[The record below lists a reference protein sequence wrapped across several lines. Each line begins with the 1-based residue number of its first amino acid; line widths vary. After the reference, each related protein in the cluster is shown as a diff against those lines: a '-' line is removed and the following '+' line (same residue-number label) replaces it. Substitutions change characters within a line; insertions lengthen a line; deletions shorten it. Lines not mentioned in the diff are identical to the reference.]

1 MATGASRMMEPLPGS
16 EFPMSWSQVKVSQE
30 AVLAPLQDVQ
40 IHPLKLTSSNRAC
53 KRTLLFADG
62 IGPMHSPLAEGY
74 GYSHRTNAG

>member
-1 MATGASRMMEPLPGS
+1 MREASDLAVNEKRTECTGMAYL
-16 EFPMSWSQVKVSQE
+16 FP
-30 AVLAPLQDVQ
+30 
-40 IHPLKLTSSNRAC
+40 SSNRAC